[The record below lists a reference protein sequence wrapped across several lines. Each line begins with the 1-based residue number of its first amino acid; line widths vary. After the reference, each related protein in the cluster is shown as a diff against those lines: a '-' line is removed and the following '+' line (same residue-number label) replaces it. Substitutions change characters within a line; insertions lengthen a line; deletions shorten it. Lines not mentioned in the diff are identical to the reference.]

1 MWKYGM
7 NIIQFF
13 QMMMLLLADVATFL
27 DQLHFRR
34 IYVFP
39 VSTSSEQLDFKS
51 NYFDSTVIFF
61 K

>member
-27 DQLHFRR
+27 DQLHFWR